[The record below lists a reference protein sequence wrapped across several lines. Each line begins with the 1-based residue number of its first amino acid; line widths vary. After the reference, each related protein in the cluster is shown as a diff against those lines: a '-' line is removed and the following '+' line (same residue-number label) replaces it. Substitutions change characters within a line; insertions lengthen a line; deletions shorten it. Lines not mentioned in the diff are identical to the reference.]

1 MNEADLALFLD
12 SFEKCLQ
19 DDRFIRVF
27 YDIFLSSSEEVRA
40 LFAQTD
46 FALQRRALRAS
57 LYVMVAASARGK
69 AELSTLSDLA
79 ERHRALHIKPQHY
92 DLWMQSL
99 ISAVEQCT
107 GHRDPEVARVWR
119 EAFRSGIDY
128 MKAKAKSSGRA

>member
-12 SFEKCLQ
+12 SFEKCMQ

-27 YDIFLSSSEEVRA
+27 YDTFLRSSEEVRS
-40 LFAQTD
+40 LFARTD

-57 LYVMVAASARGK
+57 LYVMVAVSARGQ

-99 ISAVEQCT
+99 ISAVEQST
-107 GHRDPEVARVWR
+107 GHQDPEVARVWR
-119 EAFRSGIDY
+119 EAFRPGIDY
-128 MKAKAKSSGRA
+128 MKARAKSSGRP